1 MASTRRRRRHAT
13 PRHATPRRRDAT
25 SKKIEM
31 NTNKQSKCMV
41 DLFGQL
47 EANNEPVYYQE
58 QEEDA

>member
-1 MASTRRRRRHAT
+1 MASTRRRRR
-13 PRHATPRRRDAT
+13 RHDDDATPRRRDAT

-58 QEEDA
+58 PEEDA

>member
-1 MASTRRRRRHAT
+1 MASTRR
-13 PRHATPRRRDAT
+13 RRRDAT

>member
-1 MASTRRRRRHAT
+1 MTTTRRDDDT
-13 PRHATPRRRDAT
+13 TTRRDATTT

-31 NTNKQSKCMV
+31 KTNTQSKCMV

-47 EANNEPVYYQE
+47 EAINEPVYYQE

>member
-1 MASTRRRRRHAT
+1 MRRERM
-13 PRHATPRRRDAT
+13 T

-31 NTNKQSKCMV
+31 ETNKQSKCIV
-41 DLFGQL
+41 NLFGQL